1 MSFQSRGRCRSL
13 SNETLIHLLC
23 RLVPECAVLCAVA
36 GGAVSV
42 VEAALGLGRLSSLLL
57 AEVLLV

>member
-1 MSFQSRGRCRSL
+1 MLFQSRGRLLSL
-13 SNETLIHLLC
+13 SIETLIRLLC
-23 RLVPECAVLCAVA
+23 RPVPACAVLCAVA

-42 VEAALGLGRLSSLLL
+42 VELAPGSGRLSSLLL